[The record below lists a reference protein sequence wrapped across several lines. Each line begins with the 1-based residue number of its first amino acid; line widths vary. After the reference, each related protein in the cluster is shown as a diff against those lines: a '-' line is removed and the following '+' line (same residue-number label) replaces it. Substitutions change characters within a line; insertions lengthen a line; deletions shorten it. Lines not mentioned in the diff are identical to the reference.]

1 LVLGAVIITLPKEKV
16 CISFEAVTF
25 SGKEKTSK
33 KSIKKIIKKKEG
45 GGREPP
51 EKEVGERGRGR
62 QEISF

>member
-33 KSIKKIIKKKEG
+33 KSIKKIIKKKKG

-51 EKEVGERGRGR
+51 EKEEG
-62 QEISF
+62 